1 MTFLQALA
9 YFVREALSSLRRSLK
24 VSLLAVVTIAV
35 SLTVGGV
42 FLLVGSNLSRMA
54 EEARDQSQVVLYL
67 AEDSAEGRAEEIA
80 EELRTSPQV
89 RTATVV
95 STEEAGE
102 RFREIFPSLAELVEG
117 EQLPPSVELALVRTP
132 ETADDGGSPGSTAP
146 PPGSAA
152 YDAWLAELGAIE
164 GVELVDDDRD
174 WLRQMGAI
182 VTLVHGLGLALGGIL
197 LGAAVFT
204 IASVIRLTAYLY
216 HDEIAVMRLVGAT
229 EFYIR
234 GPFYMEGVLQGLL
247 GSVAATGALAVG
259 WALFTR
265 QAGESMVTSVL
276 LAEFLG
282 PRDLAFLL
290 ALGPLAGLVG
300 AIVSLRRERL
310 GEPPEEPEGDEAES
324 L

>member
-54 EEARDQSQVVLYL
+54 EEARTQSQVVLYL
-67 AEDSAEGRAEEIA
+67 ATDAPDGRAEAIA
-80 EELRTSPQV
+80 AELGASPWVEEAV
-89 RTATVV
+89 AV
-95 STEEAGE
+95 STEEARQ
-102 RFREIFPSLAELVEG
+102 RFRDIFPSLSELVEG
-117 EQLPPSVELALVRTP
+117 EELPSSVEVSFRLEESAAGP
-132 ETADDGGSPGSTAP
+132 AIP
-146 PPGSAA
+146 PPGSPE
-152 YDAWLAELGAIE
+152 YVSLLAELSVLPD
-164 GVELVDDDRD
+164 VELVDDDQD
-174 WLRQMGAI
+174 WVRQVETV
-182 VTLVHGLGLALGGIL
+182 VTLIRGLGLALGGIL

-216 HDEIAVMRLVGAT
+216 HEEIAVMRLVGAT

-247 GSVAATGALAVG
+247 GSLAATGTLAAG
-259 WALFTR
+259 WALVTR